1 MTPSHSSPLLTWS
14 VNRFRGPHRGSFVA
28 PGPEIET
35 EVRSTSSRDPGVT
48 GLEK

>member
-1 MTPSHSSPLLTWS
+1 MTLSHSSPLLTWS
-14 VNRFRGPHRGSFVA
+14 VNRFRSPHSGSFAA

-35 EVRSTSSRDPGVT
+35 EVRSTSSRVRGVN